1 MTFKLQHYMNLSLEN
16 KTAIIC
22 GSTQG
27 IGLAIAVELAALG
40 ANCILMARNEIVL
53 KDALKL
59 LPQKNEQ
66 VHSYIVADFS
76 NADNVKLVIEDFMKV
91 HTVHILINNTG
102 GPAGGAI
109 VDAKEEDFINTFN
122 QHLICN
128 HILTKAVVPSMKKE
142 GYGRIINIISTS
154 VKIPL
159 HNLGVSNTIRGAVAS
174 WAKTMANELG
184 QFNITVNNVLPG
196 ATNTGRLQNIIK
208 TNASKKEKEIAEIE
222 KEMQQEIPMKRF
234 GEASEIAA
242 VAAFLAS
249 PAASYINGVSIPV
262 DGGRTGAL

>member
-1 MTFKLQHYMNLSLEN
+1 MTFKLRQYMNLSLEN

-27 IGLAIAVELAALG
+27 IGLAVAIELAQLG
-40 ANCILMARNEIVL
+40 ATCILMARNEN
-53 KDALKL
+53 ALTEAIKL
-59 LPQKNEQ
+59 LPKKNEQ
-66 VHSYIVADFS
+66 THAYLVADFS
-76 NADNVKLVIEDFMKV
+76 NIENVTLAIENFMKSNV
-91 HTVHILINNTG
+91 VHILINNTG

-109 VDAKEEDFINTFN
+109 IDAKEEDFINTFN

-142 GYGRIINIISTS
+142 VYGRIINIISTS

-159 HNLGVSNTIRGAVAS
+159 NNLGVSNTIRGAVAS

-196 ATNTGRLQNIIK
+196 ATNTVRLQNIIK
-208 TNASKKEKEIAEIE
+208 TNATKKDKEIVEIE
-222 KEMQQEIPMKRF
+222 REMQQEIPMRRF
-234 GEASEIAA
+234 AEASEIAA

-249 PAASYINGVSIPV
+249 PAASYVNGVSIAV
-262 DGGRTGAL
+262 DGGRTGSL